1 MPLPWFLRCPSRQRW
16 TALSSPDEATRGLGG
31 LLLSRRLQVWAP
43 LPCPLSGVGLAVLS
57 PLDSPLGTSVQLAA
71 CVHLLR
77 SGNSTRGPAW
87 RGVGVWELF
96 SIMFPCVHSSAN
108 ELGIALA
115 FATVITLLI
124 YNELTVKRL
133 FKAVLYTTPSYL
145 IFLDLFF

>member
-1 MPLPWFLRCPSRQRW
+1 M
-16 TALSSPDEATRGLGG
+16 
-31 LLLSRRLQVWAP
+31 
-43 LPCPLSGVGLAVLS
+43 
-57 PLDSPLGTSVQLAA
+57 
-71 CVHLLR
+71 
-77 SGNSTRGPAW
+77 
-87 RGVGVWELF
+87 WELF